1 MKTNRLRKKTLA
13 KRGNWT
19 DCYKVGEFVTFKWN
33 ISWLVRGV
41 KYNKD
46 KNKTYIYLTLIQKD
60 NERFMEKTTTDVYYV
75 YLIDY

>member
-1 MKTNRLRKKTLA
+1 MKTNRLRKKTFA

-33 ISWLVRGV
+33 ISWLIRGV

-46 KNKTYIYLTLIQKD
+46 KNKTYIYLTLI
-60 NERFMEKTTTDVYYV
+60 
-75 YLIDY
+75 